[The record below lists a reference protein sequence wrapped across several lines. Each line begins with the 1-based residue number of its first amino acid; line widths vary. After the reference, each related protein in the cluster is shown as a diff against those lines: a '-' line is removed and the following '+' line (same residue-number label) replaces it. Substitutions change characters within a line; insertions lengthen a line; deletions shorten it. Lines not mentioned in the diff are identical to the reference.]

1 MERKRNGYRTDI
13 IRHSF
18 ASACVLFCALPT
30 FAFAQIIEGD
40 FGGDSSVL
48 PIVGD
53 DISGDGTGGGFDS
66 SRLNP
71 LASDSLLGF
80 FQTILDVILVFA
92 VPIIVLFIIFAGFQ
106 YVTARGSADK
116 INSANRALLYA
127 VLGGVLILGAN
138 VLLAVIGETINAI
151 TG

>member
-1 MERKRNGYRTDI
+1 MEQKRKEYCAPI
-13 IRHSF
+13 LRHSF
-18 ASACVLFCALPT
+18 ATVCVLVCALP
-30 FAFAQIIEGD
+30 ALASAQTIDGD

-53 DISGDGTGGGFDS
+53 EIGGGTSGGFDS

-106 YVTARGSADK
+106 YVTARGSAEK

-151 TG
+151 TR